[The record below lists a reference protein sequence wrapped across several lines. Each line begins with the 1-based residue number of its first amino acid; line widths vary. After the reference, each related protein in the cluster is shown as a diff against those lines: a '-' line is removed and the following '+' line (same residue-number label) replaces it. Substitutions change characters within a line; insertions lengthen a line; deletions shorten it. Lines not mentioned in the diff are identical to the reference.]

1 MHTTHPVTIIALA
14 ALALSSV
21 GPVHAA
27 DLRVTDL
34 LPGQVRI
41 TEFMA
46 DPAKVSDTRGEW
58 FEVYNTLGSPVDLQ
72 GLVVR
77 SKGSGSS
84 VETFSVHSSAVL
96 DAGGLFLFGRTPAS
110 GENGG
115 MSLDW
120 AWGNGISLGN
130 TVDFIS
136 LSRPD
141 GTTLAKVS
149 WSTSQTGVSWEVH
162 GGIATDQVQEDLV
175 ATLRA
180 SRYGAGDVGT
190 PGAFNSDMLSLQQ
203 SAVAA
208 VPEPSTY
215 ALLGVGLALLGLRET
230 GRRRTR

>member
-1 MHTTHPVTIIALA
+1 MQIAHHITVTAFVV
-14 ALALSSV
+14 LALSSI
-21 GPVHAA
+21 GPVQATP
-27 DLRVTDL
+27 LRVTDL

-41 TEFMA
+41 TELMP

-58 FEVYNTLGSPVDLQ
+58 FEIYNTLGSPVDLQ

-84 VETFSVHSSAVL
+84 VETFSVHSSALL

-115 MSLDW
+115 MTLDW

-149 WSTSQTGVSWEVH
+149 WSTSQAGVSWEVQ
-162 GGIATDQVQEDLV
+162 GGIVTDQVQEDLV
-175 ATLRA
+175 ATART

-190 PGAFNSDMLSLQQ
+190 PGAFNSDMLSVQQ